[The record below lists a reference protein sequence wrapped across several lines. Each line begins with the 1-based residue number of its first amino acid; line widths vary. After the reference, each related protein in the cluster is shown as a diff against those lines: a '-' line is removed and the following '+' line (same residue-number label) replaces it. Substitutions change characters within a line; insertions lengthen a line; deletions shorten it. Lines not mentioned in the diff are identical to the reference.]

1 MRTGL
6 LTTIDLVIIGLYLLG
21 LIGLGLWFSRRQ
33 KTTEDYFVAG
43 RRMGW
48 FVVGISV
55 VVSLVSANSMLGA
68 PGYVYA
74 HDLQFMPIEWLVIV
88 PIALFVVYA
97 ILPVFHALALTTAYT
112 YLERRFGLSVRM
124 LGSALF
130 ILLRGSWLAA
140 VIYAPSIALSA
151 VVDVP
156 GLNEQQEIWLAVLV
170 VGIVATIY
178 TVLGGIEADMW
189 SDIVQFF
196 VLVGGLLLV
205 GFYVLR
211 DVGGW
216 SEVWRIGS
224 ETGRTF
230 PLRSA
235 EEFGGWVFNPNLKA
249 TVEVMF
255 LWAFLGQGVG
265 LLRDAGT
272 DQLTLQRY
280 FSARSLKEST
290 RGVWLAWMSDVP
302 LMALLYLT
310 GLGIFAYFHVHG
322 AQFVGLPDNP
332 DQMLPYFVAAVLP
345 VGISGLFIAAL
356 FSATMSSVD
365 SGINSLS
372 AACITDFYRRL
383 RGTEGTESSRT
394 AFDKFIAALLAAVI
408 AVVALAAM
416 LSVPAIRGVV
426 RQSGAASSIMMGVI
440 GLAAVIV
447 GLCAYAYLALPLM
460 RRTFARL
467 RPEAADEAHYLRA
480 SRYTTVA
487 WGLLA
492 TVAGLFLG
500 RFGQIYLIG
509 AKIMGFWSGP
519 LLGIFLLGILTRRA
533 NTKGVVIGAIVGVIC
548 TTIWAQLG
556 FTPFMY
562 GFIGGA
568 ATVVVGYL
576 LSLVTERPR
585 PEQIEGLTCYTRFP
599 SEQE

>member
-6 LTTIDLVIIGLYLLG
+6 LTSIDLVIIGLYILG
-21 LIGLGLWFSRRQ
+21 LIGLGLWFSLRQ

-68 PGYVYA
+68 PGYAYA
-74 HDLQFMPIEWLVIV
+74 HDLQFMPIEWFVIV
-88 PIALFVVYA
+88 PIALLVTYT

-112 YLERRFGLSVRM
+112 YLERRFGLSVRI
-124 LGSALF
+124 LGSTLF

-140 VIYAPSIALSA
+140 VIYAPAIALSA

-156 GLNEQQEIWLAVLV
+156 GLSEPQELLLLVLML
-170 VGIVATIY
+170 GIVATTY
-178 TVLGGIEADMW
+178 TALGGIEADMW
-189 SDIVQFF
+189 SDVIQFF
-196 VLVGGLLLV
+196 VLIGGLLIV

-216 SEVWRIGS
+216 TEVWRIGS
-224 ETGRTF
+224 IADRTF
-230 PLRSA
+230 PLGSGK
-235 EEFGGWVFNPNLKA
+235 EFWGWVFNPNLKA

-255 LWAFLGQGVG
+255 LWAFLSGATS

-290 RGVWLAWMSDVP
+290 RGVWLAWISDVP

-310 GLGIFAYFHVHG
+310 GLGIFAYFSVHG
-322 AQFVGLPDNP
+322 AQFADLPDNP

-345 VGISGLFIAAL
+345 VGVAGLFIAAL
-356 FSATMSSVD
+356 LSATMSSVD

-383 RGTEGTESSRT
+383 RGAEGTESSRN
-394 AFDKFIAALLAAVI
+394 AFDKIIAALLAVVI
-408 AVVALAAM
+408 AVVALVAM
-416 LSVPAIRGVV
+416 LRIPAISGLM
-426 RQSGAASSIMMGVI
+426 RQNSGASSITMVVVS
-440 GLAAVIV
+440 LTAVV
-447 GLCAYAYLALPLM
+447 VALGAYSYLILP
-460 RRTFARL
+460 F
-467 RPEAADEAHYLRA
+467 
-480 SRYTTVA
+480 SRYATIA
-487 WGLLA
+487 WGLIA
-492 TVAGLFLG
+492 TVAGMFLG

-519 LLGIFLLGILTRRA
+519 LLGIFILALFTRRA
-533 NTKGVVIGAIVGVIC
+533 NEKGVVIGVIVGVIC
-548 TTIWAQLG
+548 TGVWAQLG
-556 FTPFMY
+556 FTPFLY
-562 GFIGGA
+562 VPVGTA
-568 ATVVVGYL
+568 ATVVIGYIV
-576 LSLVTERPR
+576 SMATERPR
-585 PEQIEGLTCYTRFP
+585 PEQIEGMTSYTYFP
-599 SEQE
+599 AEQK